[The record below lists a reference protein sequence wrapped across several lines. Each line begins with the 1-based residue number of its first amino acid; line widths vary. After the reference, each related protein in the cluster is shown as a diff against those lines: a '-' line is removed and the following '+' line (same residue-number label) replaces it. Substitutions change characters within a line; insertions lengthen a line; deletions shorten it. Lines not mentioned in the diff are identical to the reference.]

1 MLAFAS
7 PVSQQYPD
15 GDIAVLDISGVLWTF
30 RSVSIRALLAGGGAD
45 ILRDMTANRD
55 PIPESFDVPGFVSES
70 RPEFQKVRSI
80 SRRSERPLFVAR
92 FRHDKQNLGL
102 LEPTP
107 LADQVMVSVELR
119 PFRPINVFVDGRHRR
134 KPASESGA
142 LHLYDLRSSWCADIR
157 DPFDTLHVFLPIS
170 SFRDFAT
177 EHGSTFRELRYEVE
191 EVRYDAV
198 MLHLMQA
205 MLPALERPDEVNA
218 LYLDSMFLAAR
229 DHIASAY
236 GTFKTK
242 VTEYKAGLTSRQL
255 RHALEYIEANL
266 SADVSLEDVANA
278 SAASVSSLTR
288 GFKASLGVSP
298 HNWLLNRRIALAQRL
313 IYDSDTP
320 LSEVAASCGFADQS
334 HLTRVFIRKVG
345 GSPAAWRRNAQR

>member
-1 MLAFAS
+1 
-7 PVSQQYPD
+7 
-15 GDIAVLDISGVLWTF
+15 
-30 RSVSIRALLAGGGAD
+30 
-45 ILRDMTANRD
+45 MTAKRD
-55 PIPESFDVPGFVSES
+55 PLPETFDVPGFVSES
-70 RPEFQKVRSI
+70 RPDSQEVHSL
-80 SRRSERPLFVAR
+80 SRRAERPLFFAR
-92 FRHDKQNLGL
+92 FRHDKPDLGL

-107 LADQVMVSVELR
+107 LADQVMVCVELR
-119 PFRPINVFVDGRHRR
+119 PLGPVNVFCDGRHRR
-134 KPASESGA
+134 KPACEPGSLA
-142 LHLYDLRSSWCADIR
+142 LYDLRRSWCADLR
-157 DPFDTLHVFLPIS
+157 DPFDNLAVFLPTS
-170 SFRDFAT
+170 SFRDFAA
-177 EHGSTFRELRYEVE
+177 ERGSTFLELGYEVE
-191 EVRYDAV
+191 DVPYYSV

-205 MLPALERPDEVNA
+205 MLPVLERPHEVNA

-236 GTFKTK
+236 GTFKTE

-266 SADVSLEDVANA
+266 CEDVGLEDVANA

-313 IYDSDTP
+313 IYVSDTP

-334 HLTRVFIRKVG
+334 HLTRVFVRKVG
-345 GSPAAWRRNAQR
+345 SSPAAWRRHAQR